1 MTTSK
6 AEGRVLLP
14 SYINPIRYDLK
25 LTPDFENFTFVGHT
39 SIEVTTTNGVGS
51 EITMHAKELCF
62 ASASYVVKGGGD
74 GEKCSAEE
82 IRVNMKTTTVTFVFG
97 SDLPANA
104 TLVRTISTQYIICIY
119 YYLFLFNHHLSKFI
133 CIPTLLLCYISC
145 QTFDIIDY
153 KHRVQRVLEQSN
165 GWFLP

>member
-25 LTPDFENFTFVGHT
+25 LTPDFENFTFAGHT
-39 SIEVTTTNGVGS
+39 SIEVTTTDGVGS

-74 GEKCSAEE
+74 GEKYSAEE

-119 YYLFLFNHHLSKFI
+119 YYLFLFNHQIYMYPL
-133 CIPTLLLCYISC
+133 
-145 QTFDIIDY
+145 II
-153 KHRVQRVLEQSN
+153 VVLY
-165 GWFLP
+165 FLANV

>member
-1 MTTSK
+1 MTTAK

-25 LTPDFENFTFVGHT
+25 LTPDFENFTFAGHT
-39 SIEVTTTNGVGS
+39 SIEVTTTDGVGS

-119 YYLFLFNHHLSKFI
+119 YYLFLFNHQIYMYPL
-133 CIPTLLLCYISC
+133 
-145 QTFDIIDY
+145 II
-153 KHRVQRVLEQSN
+153 VVLY
-165 GWFLP
+165 FLANV

>member
-39 SIEVTTTNGVGS
+39 SIELTTTNGVGS
-51 EITMHAKELCF
+51 EITMHSKELCF

-119 YYLFLFNHHLSKFI
+119 YYLFLFNQNLYVSPHYCCVIFLVKR
-133 CIPTLLLCYISC
+133 L
-145 QTFDIIDY
+145 IIDC

-165 GWFLP
+165 GWFLPQ